1 LSDNG
6 PFLQF
11 KRGQF
16 CSDRRRLSR
25 LCGGG
30 STCFGIGLL
39 NRRAHNLQAL
49 ADEVIE

>member
-1 LSDNG
+1 MAPFCNLSVVT
-6 PFLQF
+6 
-11 KRGQF
+11 
-16 CSDRRRLSR
+16 DRRRLSR